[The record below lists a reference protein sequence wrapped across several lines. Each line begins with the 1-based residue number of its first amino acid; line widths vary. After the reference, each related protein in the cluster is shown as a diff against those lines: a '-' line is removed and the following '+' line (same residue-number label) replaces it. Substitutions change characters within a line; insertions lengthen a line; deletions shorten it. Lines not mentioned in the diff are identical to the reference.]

1 MKLDALPLTGMLSSA
16 EPLNK
21 LEMLHFHVEGDPVR
35 MSESADSDNLISFN
49 TDEILDEGSLYCSID
64 SRLSCN
70 ARIDNVGNT
79 GEQPQDGNLSTI
91 LDPAESRRGSS
102 GIGVVYCEIL
112 DVSVR
117 NQIAN
122 DFSSQENQLLG
133 KNSQNDSVLEFVT
146 VENSRHA
153 ELGQVRV

>member
-16 EPLNK
+16 ESLNK
-21 LEMLHFHVEGDPVR
+21 LEMLHFHVEHDFVR
-35 MSESADSDNLISFN
+35 KSETADSENLISFN
-49 TDEILDEGSLYCSID
+49 TDKCLDERALYCSID

-79 GEQPQDGNLSTI
+79 GEQPQDGNFSTI
-91 LDPAESRRGSS
+91 LDPVESIQGNS
-102 GIGVVYCEIL
+102 GTEVVYCEIL
-112 DVSVR
+112 DMSVR

-133 KNSQNDSVLEFVT
+133 QNSQRNRVLEFVT

-153 ELGQVRV
+153 ELGQV